1 MISPLLYTSSYLTSL
16 CFTGEAIGSMIAN
29 RPINN
34 TGVRKSVIEN
44 IGMIYYVNTYDVNDH
59 DDDAV
64 DDIDDGG
71 V

>member
-1 MISPLLYTSSYLTSL
+1 
-16 CFTGEAIGSMIAN
+16 MIAN